1 MYWQLECSSQRS
13 QLRPTWS
20 LQMDFW
26 VDIYC
31 ANMFQ
36 HVRTMGII
44 RVEADIWGSTE
55 FAKTF
60 ERVLWGPSEQR
71 HFKVVV
77 QFLKRHPCNTT
88 CADWCSKSAGLHCF
102 SPSVIDFI
110 WLFER
115 AGKWGYPWVDAN
127 VVGVAAVFIRWTVLV
142 KVLRSVRGS
151 FSSWSCWS
159 INMTACL

>member
-1 MYWQLECSSQRS
+1 MFISEKPTEANLEFTNGLLGGHILC
-13 QLRPTWS
+13 
-20 LQMDFW
+20 
-26 VDIYC
+26 
-31 ANMFQ
+31 Q
-36 HVRTMGII
+36 HVPTMGII
-44 RVEADIWGSTE
+44 RVEADIWDSTE

-60 ERVLWGPSEQR
+60 ERVFWGPSEQR

-115 AGKWGYPWVDAN
+115 AGK
-127 VVGVAAVFIRWTVLV
+127 
-142 KVLRSVRGS
+142 
-151 FSSWSCWS
+151 
-159 INMTACL
+159 